1 MTWLLLLATIN
12 SAGGIEAELP
22 AEEWVTIEVSEQVFL
37 AEVVDTE
44 ETEEAVGRQDV
55 SADWLDVYPQP
66 AREVL
71 FVAMNYSF
79 GEEVH
84 VELFDV
90 LGCRVHREVFS
101 GPRTAIDVS
110 QFTRGVYF
118 FSARIGDAR
127 RLIQKVILN

>member
-22 AEEWVTIEVSEQVFL
+22 AQEWVTIEVSEQVFL
-37 AEVVDTE
+37 AEVVD
-44 ETEEAVGRQDV
+44 TEEAVGRQDV

-79 GEEVH
+79 GEDVQ

-90 LGCRVHREVFS
+90 LG
-101 GPRTAIDVS
+101 
-110 QFTRGVYF
+110 
-118 FSARIGDAR
+118 
-127 RLIQKVILN
+127 